1 MKNIAYLTLFLGG
14 CPEGFHVKSYS
25 SENLRDAESPNPLK
39 GSIEYCA
46 SMCQI
51 VEDDCQ
57 GFEWSPSS
65 KYCEFRKADDEKRHL
80 SPSLICIK
88 DDQSEKRVKRA
99 VSGATRTSSSLNY
112 CPRVVNAGNG
122 YRTINWY
129 PICCFHPI
137 CRGHQGVNSVCN
149 VFFKYI

>member
-1 MKNIAYLTLFLGG
+1 MKT
-14 CPEGFHVKSYS
+14 CS

-51 VEDDCQ
+51 VEGNCP

-65 KYCEFRKADDEKRHL
+65 KFCEFRKADDEKRHL

-88 DDQSEKRVKRA
+88 DDQSKRRVKRQ
-99 VSGATRTSSSLNY
+99 VSWATRASSSLNY
-112 CPRVVNAGNG
+112 CPRVVNARIG
-122 YRTINWY
+122 YWSINSY
-129 PICCFHPI
+129 PICCFHPT
-137 CRGHQGVNSVCN
+137 CRAHQGVASVCD
-149 VFFKYI
+149 VFFKFL